1 MHTET
6 LVAELRTLLGAEQV
20 LTDPDILH
28 AAAIDTW
35 PLRLVQRAVGG
46 QPAPGPR
53 CVVRPN
59 SRADVSAAL
68 AYAYE
73 RGIVVVPRGGGT
85 GVLGGAEAPP
95 GSIVLD
101 LTRLDQII
109 GLDETNHSV
118 TAEAGVRLERL
129 EGWLNE
135 RGYVSGHY
143 PQSIRTAQLGGLV
156 ATRSSGQLS
165 TRYGSIEDLLLGF
178 EAVLPDGAPVRLSP
192 APRRAAGPDLRQLF
206 VGSEGVFGVLTE
218 VTLKVFPKPAST
230 WRGAFAVPS
239 MVHGLDMMRG
249 VVQAGWRPAVLRLY
263 DPVETARSFGGST
276 QGGQCILLCAA
287 EGPTGLPELERAA
300 IKAAARDG
308 GATEL
313 GSQPVDAWFE
323 HRNDVSALLHYVQAG
338 TIVDIVDVGAGW
350 DAVARVYQAVLDA
363 LHGNVPELVMAS
375 AHASHAYP
383 QGTNLYFTVGAQPPR
398 DAQAVERVYR
408 ALWSAAMNA
417 VLANGGSISHHHGI
431 GKLRAAWLEQ
441 ELGSSYAMLRRLKAA
456 FDPRGTMNPGTL
468 LP

>member
-1 MHTET
+1 MLTET
-6 LVAELRTLLGAEQV
+6 LVGELRTLLGADQV
-20 LTDPDILH
+20 LTDPDIVQ
-28 AAAIDTW
+28 AAAVDTW

-46 QPAPGPR
+46 QPGPGPR

-68 AYAYE
+68 AYLYE
-73 RGIVVVPRGGGT
+73 RGVAVVPRGGGT
-85 GVLGGAEAPP
+85 GVLGGAEAPRD
-95 GSIVLD
+95 SVVLD
-101 LTRLDQII
+101 LTRLDQIV
-109 GLDETNHSV
+109 GLDELNHSV

-129 EGWLNE
+129 EAWLNE

-178 EAVLPDGAPVRLSP
+178 EAVLPDGAPVRLTP
-192 APRRAAGPDLRQLF
+192 APRRAAGPDVRQLF
-206 VGSEGVFGVLTE
+206 IGSEGAFGVLTE

-230 WRGAFAVPS
+230 WRGAFAVAN
-239 MVHGLDMMRG
+239 MIDGFNMLRG
-249 VVQAGWRPAVLRLY
+249 IVQAGWRPAALRLY
-263 DPVETARSFGGST
+263 DPVETARSFGGAT
-276 QGGQCILLCAA
+276 KRGQCILICAA
-287 EGPTGLPELERAA
+287 EGPTGLPEIEGAA
-300 IKAAARDG
+300 IESAARRS

-313 GSQPVDAWFE
+313 GAQPVDAWFE
-323 HRNDVSALLHYVQAG
+323 HRNDVSALLQYVQSG

-350 DAVARVYQAVLDA
+350 DAIAHVYAAVLDA
-363 LHGNVPELVMAS
+363 LNADVPELVMAS
-375 AHASHAYP
+375 AHASHAYA

-398 DAQAVERVYR
+398 DAREVERVYR
-408 ALWSAAMNA
+408 AMWSAAMDA

-431 GKLRAAWLEQ
+431 GKLRAAWLER
-441 ELGSSYAMLRRLKAA
+441 ELGSSYVVLRRLKGA